1 MENDVEVFG
10 WRYKLISDIKKGDKY
25 ELTLQSQQ
33 AEVKMTLSANEY
45 KRLMKVKFIT
55 YKDLEEDVF

>member
-33 AEVKMTLSANEY
+33 AEVKMTLSAKEY

-55 YKDLEEDVF
+55 YQDLEEDVF